1 MRNFKPVIRK
11 TLVLRKATF
20 LQSSYFSITVK
31 REIFALTGV
40 SGSSDIQVLFYAWG
54 QKSR

>member
-31 REIFALTGV
+31 REIFALTGI
-40 SGSSDIQVLFYAWG
+40 SWSSDIQVLFYAWG